1 MVFDQYRQIKLIKN
15 ALDVMEANL
24 VVDMTFSW
32 ERKEKG
38 WWVDYN
44 VVCLMLFFVF
54 YFKSM
59 FKLILQLTLI

>member
-1 MVFDQYRQIKLIKN
+1 MVSDQYRQIKLIKN

-44 VVCLMLFFVF
+44 VVCLMLFFF
-54 YFKSM
+54 F
-59 FKLILQLTLI
+59 FLF